1 MENTQYFLNFELR
14 LKSNM
19 QHRFTAD
26 LSAGKKTDGPSPT
39 SWCNFKLARKG
50 CDSFGLNWFFDVI
63 KMTVDKNDE
72 GTSIFFSTCLELVYS
87 WYGLN
92 DCAAAESLVAI
103 LHEYLR

>member
-1 MENTQYFLNFELR
+1 
-14 LKSNM
+14 M

-92 DCAAAESLVAI
+92 DCAAAESIWDSASSN
-103 LHEYLR
+103 HDNSWSNTFH